1 MDRGKYGILVNYK
14 GPDGSAILPARMLGG
29 GNTDI
34 VPRCDGII
42 SALEFAFGNH
52 CGLIEAVSAIVIGD
66 APATQNGSEL
76 TVVSPGLVS
85 ISLADGDDA
94 HYLRAV
100 IIAAVLA
107 GTVGKYWVA
116 AVSGDGKTLTLTDP
130 ATMPPP
136 FNHNWSNQQQD
147 YPQRLSE

>member
-1 MDRGKYGILVNYK
+1 MVNYK
-14 GPDGSAILPARMLGG
+14 GSDGSGVLPARMLGG

-34 VPRCDGII
+34 VPRCDGLI
-42 SALEFAFGNH
+42 SALEFAFNNH
-52 CGLIEAVSAIVIGD
+52 CGILEGVNSIIIGD

-76 TVVSPGLVS
+76 TVVSPGVVS
-85 ISLADGDDA
+85 ISLADGDDS

-100 IIAAVLA
+100 IVAAVLA

-116 AVSGDGKTLTLTDP
+116 AVSGDGKALTFTDP

-136 FNHNWSNQQQD
+136 FNHDWANQQVD
-147 YPQRLSE
+147 YIQRFE